1 MDNYKW
7 IRLYVQPLLVKF
19 VMYNLYVISEIDNLN
34 NPLSPRIWN
43 SSLSPVMTTY
53 SKRWWRRGGIYDH
66 TILRIEIAVR
76 NISQMTASDTSS
88 SDDFFS
94 KILSAE
100 RTSRLNLNPLSATVS
115 MKEVATVTF

>member
-34 NPLSPRIWN
+34 NPLSPRIWD

-53 SKRWWRRGGIYDH
+53 SKRWWRRGGVYDH
-66 TILRIEIAVR
+66 TILRIEITVR
-76 NISQMTASDTSS
+76 NVSQMTASDTAS
-88 SDDFFS
+88 SDDFLS
-94 KILSAE
+94 EILSAE
-100 RTSRLNLNPLSATVS
+100 RTGRLNLNPLSATVS